1 MFETISSD
9 LKRLS
14 PSGKASPRT
23 VIVGLLSQGFQA
35 MLVYRLFNW
44 LHQRGIS
51 GQPLRFFCER
61 FIEITTGISIPACCK
76 IGKGLR
82 IHHFGGIIFHPTVKL
97 GNNCTL
103 YHGVT
108 IGDRGGSGNAAL
120 IGDNVLI
127 GAGAKI
133 IGEITIGDNCIVGS
147 NAVVTKNMPSD
158 TVAVGSPCQFKAR
171 TIKEPLR
178 PECPPAAKPIP
189 RIMDFRGTYK
199 GGGGPDKTVL
209 NSAARHDPAKVHV
222 LVTYLRQPE
231 DIEFQIPEMARRLG
245 INYVDVQDGGLLD
258 RSCLSS
264 LKEILIE
271 HQLGVIHAHDEK
283 TLLYAWLLTFMMP
296 DLKIMYTC
304 HSHPVYGREA
314 FASILAY
321 LKFKLRQK
329 VQIFLM
335 RRYQKPIITVSH
347 DTKNRLI
354 LNGLDGKDVA
364 VLHNGIDFN
373 AWQPSHATPSLRKEL
388 HIPGD
393 GFLVG
398 MVARITY
405 DKDLPTF
412 YRVAQK
418 VATQV
423 SNVTFVIVGDG
434 NGNELEKAREEVESR
449 GLETLIRF
457 TGHRTDLTDVYSSLD
472 VFLMTSLTEGL
483 PNTLLE
489 AMSMSVPS
497 VSTAVGGVPE
507 LLEAGKCGFLAPVGD
522 AEALAGHVITLLQD
536 PLLRE
541 RYGAASRKRVEDHF
555 SFDRRVRLMEDYYS
569 WFAGAHSLPALNEMA
584 EQTEQEYADFHAP

>member
-1 MFETISSD
+1 MLDTIASD

-23 VIVGLLSQGFQA
+23 VVAGLLSQGFQA
-35 MLVYRLFNW
+35 ILVYRFFNW
-44 LHQRGIS
+44 LQRRGIP
-51 GQPLRFFCER
+51 GQPLRFICER

-108 IGDRGGSGNAAL
+108 IGDRGGSGKAAL

-133 IGEITIGDNCIVGS
+133 IGEITIGDNCIVGA
-147 NAVVTKNMPSD
+147 NAVVTKDMPAY
-158 TVAVGSPCQFKAR
+158 TVAVGSPCQFKTR
-171 TIKEPLR
+171 IITEPLHA
-178 PECPPAAKPIP
+178 ECSVPAKPIP

-199 GGGGPDKTVL
+199 GGGGPDKTIL
-209 NSAARHDPAKVHV
+209 NSAAKHDPEKVHV
-222 LVTYLRQPE
+222 MVTYLRQPE
-231 DIEFQIPEMARRLG
+231 DTEFQIPEMARRLG
-245 INYVDVQDGGLLD
+245 INYVDVQDGGMID
-258 RSCLSS
+258 FTCLRT
-264 LKEILIE
+264 LKELLLE
-271 HQLGVIHAHDEK
+271 HDLDVIHAHDEK
-283 TLLYAWLLTFMMP
+283 TLLYAWLLKYMKP

-304 HSHPVYGREA
+304 HSHPMYRREA
-314 FASILAY
+314 FTSLMGY

-335 RRYQKPIITVSH
+335 QRYQKPIITVSH
-347 DTKNRLI
+347 DTKKRL
-354 LNGLDGKDVA
+354 LMNGLEGKDVA
-364 VLHNGIDFN
+364 VLHNGIDLSV
-373 AWQPSHATPSLRKEL
+373 WQQGNPRLLLREEL
-388 HIPGD
+388 SIPDD

-398 MVARITY
+398 TVARITY

-412 YRVAQK
+412 YRVAQE
-418 VATQV
+418 VAARV
-423 SNVTFVIVGDG
+423 PKVTFVIVGDG
-434 NGNELEKAREEVESR
+434 NGDELEKAREEIAVR
-449 GLETLIRF
+449 GLDSLIRF
-457 TGHRTDLTDVYSSLD
+457 TGHRNDLAEIYSSFD

-507 LLEAGKCGFLAPVGD
+507 LLKAGTCGFLAPVGD
-522 AEALAGHVITLLQD
+522 AEVLAGHVITLLKD

-541 RYGAASRKRVEDHF
+541 SCGAASRRRVEDHF
-555 SFDRRVRLMEDYYS
+555 SFDRRVRTMEDYYS
-569 WFAGAHSLPALNEMA
+569 WFDGDNSLPVLKEIAA
-584 EQTEQEYADFHAP
+584 QESADFQAS